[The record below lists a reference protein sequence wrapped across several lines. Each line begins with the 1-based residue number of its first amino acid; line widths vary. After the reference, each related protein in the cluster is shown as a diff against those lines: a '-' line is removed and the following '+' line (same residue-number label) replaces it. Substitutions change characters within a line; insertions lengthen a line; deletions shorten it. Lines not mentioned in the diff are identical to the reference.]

1 MKLLHVCEVCG
12 KEEIL
17 TPEEAFERGWDYPPN
32 MGMFGVLSPRTCG
45 DCVITDTIW
54 WKLTQEHIKP
64 EELSDKDKISLKR
77 IMSEP
82 SSILI
87 EE

>member
-17 TPEEAFERGWDYPPN
+17 TPEEAFEQGWDYPPN

-54 WKLTQEHIKP
+54 WKLIQEHIKP
-64 EELSDKDKISLKR
+64 GELSDKDKISLKR